1 MVWVLV
7 AVVLVLLGVIGALL
21 MRQQRSRH
29 LQEGFGPEYDR
40 VVTERGDQRAGE
52 KELLERRKRHDDF
65 EIRPL
70 DPSVRDEYLARWE
83 TTQRRFVD
91 HPAAAVGQASVL
103 VRQVMRD
110 RGYPLDGDFEQLA
123 ADVSV
128 EHPVVVENYRAAHA
142 ISARAS
148 DGQASTEELR
158 QSMVHF
164 RALFD
169 DLLADGESEFENA
182 ASAPRGESPNESTT
196 RG

>member
-21 MRQQRSRH
+21 VRQQRSRH

-40 VVTERGDQRAGE
+40 VVAERGDQRAGE

-91 HPAAAVGQASVL
+91 HPTAAVGQASVL

-128 EHPVVVENYRAAHA
+128 EHPGVVENYRAAHA

-169 DLLADGESEFENA
+169 DLLADQESEFEGTA
-182 ASAPRGESPNESTT
+182 PAPRGESPHESTT